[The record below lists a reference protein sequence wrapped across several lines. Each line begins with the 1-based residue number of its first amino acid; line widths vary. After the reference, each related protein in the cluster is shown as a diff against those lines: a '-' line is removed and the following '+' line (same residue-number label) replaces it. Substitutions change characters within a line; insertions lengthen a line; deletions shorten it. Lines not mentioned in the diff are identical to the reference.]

1 MEFFKYGRLPTPS
14 NSSSY
19 TTVLNTQDLEK
30 KKNQTTIHTHTCT
43 HPSYGHILLRVLNR
57 NQKPEAFSLRQNN
70 CTGWISS
77 SVLILLAWWPSQC
90 GGYNLETQ
98 SHWPEEAGTE
108 FSTTATELRGW
119 GVEAESLQVCTQTQS
134 RSLVDP
140 KRHMQCRSPQPQR
153 ACFSCCV
160 QLSRLPVKLQNQS
173 ASEEH
178 NDGP

>member
-119 GVEAESLQVCTQTQS
+119 SGEPSSLYTNPVQVFGGPQTTYAVSLPTTPESVLQLLCPAKSSTS
-134 RSLVDP
+134 
-140 KRHMQCRSPQPQR
+140 
-153 ACFSCCV
+153 
-160 QLSRLPVKLQNQS
+160 
-173 ASEEH
+173 
-178 NDGP
+178 